1 MQTFFYRSPSGKIF
15 NNQWAAA
22 LYEKHN
28 NTFIPFV
35 TDLESYRIA
44 LEDKNIE
51 LDYNYDLDFLIQ
63 LRKEKNYIRLF
74 YSGGSDS
81 DNILQTCVKNNIFID
96 EVVVLTR
103 NLYNKSELQNCD
115 IEITA
120 NVIPNLQK
128 LTADQIGKISYINH
142 DADDM
147 RKLYSNKDWMF
158 RVPGGDITFR
168 GTQPFKLLG
177 DQVSDCQI
185 VGKEKPQLIYY
196 NGRWYATAIDNI
208 LNDYIGLHE
217 YCYFYL
223 EPRNIKSFIKT
234 ARKFRTWI
242 IDNKLVKH
250 NNPAFYWPYMSTYT
264 GGKFNSVDSAGK
276 TETVSISGLSLTG
289 FINRKDK
296 EAIKEVVET
305 GDLDLLVKWCKSI
318 DFLVEQFPQLKEN
331 NNISRNLPSK
341 FPFFIDI
348 DSLEIFSQN
357 ELIPNGFVI

>member
-1 MQTFFYRSPSGKIF
+1 MQKFYYQSSTGKTF

-35 TDLESYRIA
+35 TDLEPYRVA
-44 LEDKNIE
+44 LEDKNIDLE
-51 LDYNYDLDFLIQ
+51 YNYDLDFLIQ

-81 DNILQTCVKNNIFID
+81 DNILQTCVKNNIFIN

-103 NLYNKSELQNCD
+103 NLYNKPDLQNCD
-115 IEITA
+115 IEIIS

-128 LTADQIGKISYINH
+128 LTANQIGKISYVNH
-142 DADDM
+142 DADAM
-147 RKLYSNKDWMF
+147 RKLYSKKDWMF

-168 GTQPFKLLG
+168 GSQPFKLLN
-177 DQVSDCQI
+177 DQTSDCQI
-185 VGKEKPQLIYY
+185 IGKEKPQLIYY
-196 NGRWYATAIDNI
+196 KDRWYATIIDNI
-208 LNDYIGLHE
+208 LNDCVGLHE

-234 ARKFRTWI
+234 AIKYRNWI
-242 IDNKLVKH
+242 IDNNLVSQESR
-250 NNPAFYWPYMSTYT
+250 AFYWPYMSNKV
-264 GGKFNSVDSAGK
+264 GEKFNPVDYAGK
-276 TETVSISGLSLTG
+276 TETVNISGLLLTG

-357 ELIPNGFVI
+357 ELIPDGFK